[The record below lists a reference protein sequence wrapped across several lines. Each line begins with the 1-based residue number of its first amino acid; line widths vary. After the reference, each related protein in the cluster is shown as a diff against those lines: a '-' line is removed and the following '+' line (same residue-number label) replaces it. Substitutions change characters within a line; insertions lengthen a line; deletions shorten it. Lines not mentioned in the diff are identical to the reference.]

1 MEIYYIGADV
11 HCNNTELAIELRG
24 QIYRRHSIPTDI
36 RSIRQVLDGLGG
48 QRHLTFEEG
57 PMAGWLSRNL
67 RSQVDELIVSD
78 PRRNRLIACCGGDKN
93 DRIDAGKLAALLRGG
108 YLSAVYHSDDEQREA
123 LKRWV
128 ALYHCQ
134 VQEATG
140 QINRLRAEARMLGMK
155 IPAAALRNKA
165 DWQTWLCSLK
175 NQDLAKR
182 LAVLWLG
189 LDTARTQA
197 KMSRQQMIR
206 QVKSYP
212 IIRHWSEI
220 PGIGVIR
227 SITFFAYLDTPY
239 RFKTK
244 SKLWK
249 YCGVG
254 LIRETSGKDSR
265 GRDKPG
271 TLKLNWYCNKR
282 LKNVIIGATLSA
294 IRHNHNEFRRSYEQ
308 MIQNGTLPSNARHA
322 TARKLLTVM
331 WGMWKNPSRW
341 NGGCGLK

>member
-1 MEIYYIGADV
+1 METYYIGADV
-11 HCNNTELAIELRG
+11 HCNNTELAIERRG
-24 QIYRRHSIPTDI
+24 QIFQRYSIPTDI

-48 QRHLTFEEG
+48 KQHLTFEEG

-67 RSQVDELIVSD
+67 RDQVNELIVSD
-78 PRRNRLIACCGGDKN
+78 PRRNRLIACCGDDKN
-93 DRIDAGKLAALLRGG
+93 DRVDAGKLAALLRGG
-108 YLSAVYHSDDEQREA
+108 YLSPVYHSDDEQREA

-128 ALYHCQ
+128 ALYHCR
-134 VQEATG
+134 VQEATR
-140 QINRLRAEARMLGMK
+140 QINRLRAEARMLGIK
-155 IPAAALRNKA
+155 IPAAAFRDKA
-165 DWQTWLCSLK
+165 DRETWLCSLK
-175 NQDLAKR
+175 TQDIAKR

-197 KMSRQQMIR
+197 KMSRQQMLR
-206 QVKSYP
+206 QSKSYP
-212 IIRHWSEI
+212 IIRYWSEI

-271 TLKLNWYCNKR
+271 KLKLNWYCNKQ

-294 IRHNHNEFRRSYEQ
+294 IRHKHNAFGQDYER
-308 MIQNGTLPSNARHA
+308 MIQNGILPSNARHA

-331 WGMWKNPSRW
+331 WGMWKSSSRW
-341 NGGCGLK
+341 NGSRCLK